1 MANERVVPKSNE
13 YKEYYIPLKRAERQ
27 IHPGVFIF
35 FYFLSLSLTIINQSF
50 RSLDFEIVANIEHGR
65 KA

>member
-35 FYFLSLSLTIINQSF
+35 FYSLSLSLSLSDDHKSIVSF
-50 RSLDFEIVANIEHGR
+50 TGF
-65 KA
+65 

>member
-35 FYFLSLSLTIINQSF
+35 FYSLSLSLTIINQSF

>member
-35 FYFLSLSLTIINQSF
+35 FYFLSLSLTIINQSTF
-50 RSLDFEIVANIEHGR
+50 VHWILKSSKLSRI
-65 KA
+65 

>member
-35 FYFLSLSLTIINQSF
+35 FYSLSLSL
-50 RSLDFEIVANIEHGR
+50 SL
-65 KA
+65 